1 MPPKIKCAE
10 YSYIKQAIWDLTKEE
25 EKQMMTVPP
34 PAKVRIVEPE
44 PVKIELL
51 KCLPLENLAEKDGK
65 KTQRFRFLACVMA
78 ADGKGSV
85 GFGEKI
91 ANTRA
96 LAESK
101 AGELALKN
109 LRFVGPKINS
119 NLQGKCQDVTV
130 TIRPA
135 KDGSGCR
142 GSPLARRIFELM
154 GLTDYD
160 IIGSDNTL
168 SCIRAVNKAISKI
181 K

>member
-1 MPPKIKCAE
+1 MMIVSPPTKIIN
-10 YSYIKQAIWDLTKEE
+10 Y
-25 EKQMMTVPP
+25 
-34 PAKVRIVEPE
+34 EPE
-44 PVKIELL
+44 PDKKVELL
-51 KCLPLENLAEKDGK
+51 KCLPLENAFEKDGK
-65 KTQRFRFLACVMA
+65 KHQRFRFLACVMA

-109 LRFVGPKINS
+109 LRFVGLKINT
-119 NLQGKCQDVTV
+119 NLHGKCQDVTV

-142 GSPLARRIFELM
+142 GSPLARKIFELM

-160 IIGSDNTL
+160 IIGSDNSL